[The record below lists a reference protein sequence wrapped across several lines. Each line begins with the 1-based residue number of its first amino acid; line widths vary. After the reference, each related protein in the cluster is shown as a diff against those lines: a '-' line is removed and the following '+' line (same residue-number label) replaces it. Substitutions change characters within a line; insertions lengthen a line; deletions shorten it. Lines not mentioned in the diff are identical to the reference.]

1 MSQEDSK
8 AAAIVK
14 HLSSKRSLRM
24 PHEPVWAECYEFTAP
39 ERGVGLNGDESYD
52 AATEQAKRA
61 RILTSVPADSA
72 ENLSANLVSGIVP
85 SNSRWFDM
93 AVDGADETGKRWLS
107 DAADTLFTNIHAA
120 NFDAEVYDGMQ
131 DIVDAG
137 WFVLYIDENREKG
150 GLWFEVWPLA
160 QCFIDSSTPGGRVD
174 IIYRRFKLTAAQAVA
189 TYTKRGDKLSQKLRD
204 AARDKPDTMFEFC
217 TSIEPNNMHVVGA
230 VLAKNLPFSSTTVE
244 VAEKTTVRESGY
256 HEFPCAVPR
265 WSRIPGSA
273 YATGPVAKA
282 MPDIRMLNKLRYNEA
297 MATDLAVSGMWIAE
311 DDGVLNPKT
320 IKVGPR
326 KIIVANSVD
335 SMKPLLTGADF
346 KVAWTKADDLE
357 RQIRKKLMADQL
369 QPQDGPAMTA
379 TEVHVRVSLIR
390 QLLGPVFGRM
400 QAEFLQ
406 PMIERCF
413 GLVFRVGRPELGGSA
428 GPKLLPDPPQPL
440 AGQAFHIKYIS
451 PMARSQKLEEV
462 TAVERYAMY
471 VEARVAAGAAD
482 ARDLIDID
490 EASRVVGDGLGVPQ
504 RIIPDKRKVSA
515 IRDARA
521 QDQQQQQQQ
530 MQRAEA
536 QQSMTDAMSRRMA
549 AA

>member
-1 MSQEDSK
+1 MSQEDGK

-14 HLSSKRSLRM
+14 RLSSKRSIRL

-39 ERGVGLNGDESYD
+39 ERGVGLSGDESYD

-61 RILTSVPADSA
+61 RVLTSVPADSA
-72 ENLSANLVSGIVP
+72 ENLAANLVSGTVP
-85 SNSRWFDM
+85 SNSRWFDLS
-93 AVDGADETGKRWLS
+93 VDGADDDGKRWLS
-107 DAADTLFTNIHAA
+107 DAADTLFANIHAA
-120 NFDAEVYDGMQ
+120 NFDAEVFDGMQ

-137 WFVLYIDENREKG
+137 WFVLYIDQDPDKG
-150 GLWFEVWPLA
+150 GYWFEVWALA
-160 QCFIDSSTPGGRVD
+160 QCYIDSSTPGGRVD
-174 IIYRRFKLTAAQAVA
+174 TIYRRFKLTASQAVA
-189 TYTKRGDKLSQKLRD
+189 KFNKAGDRLSQKLRD
-204 AARDKPDTMFEFC
+204 AARDKPDTLFEFC
-217 TSIEPNNMHVVGA
+217 TAIEPNSMHVVGA

-244 VAEKTTVRESGY
+244 VAEKSTVRESGY

-265 WSRIPGSA
+265 WSRIPGSP

-282 MPDIRMLNKLRYNEA
+282 MPDIRMLNKLRLNEA
-297 MATDLAVSGMWIAE
+297 MATDLAVAGMWIAE

-326 KIIVANSVD
+326 KVIVANSVD
-335 SMKPLLTGADF
+335 SMKPLLTGSDF
-346 KVAWTKADDLE
+346 KVAWTKAEDLE

-413 GLVFRVGRPELGGSA
+413 GLAYRAGILGAAPET
-428 GPKLLPDPPQPL
+428 L
-440 AGQAFHIKYIS
+440 AGQAFRVKYIS

-462 TAVERYAMY
+462 TAVERYSMY
-471 VEARVAAGAAD
+471 VEARVAAGAAE

-504 RIIPDKRKVSA
+504 RIIPDKRKVA
-515 IRDARA
+515 ALRDARA

-530 MQRAEA
+530 MQRADA
-536 QQSMTDAMSRRMA
+536 AQSMTDAMAKRMA
-549 AA
+549 SA